1 MQFGDRPFVGNEGVL
16 TCNNQLFQADSKSG
30 KQDFNLNDKCNYRR
44 RRSSSL
50 TADPE
55 QRRSSLRVRLNVGGE
70 IHEVMWSTL
79 NHMPTSRLCRLY
91 NASTIEAMLSLCDD
105 YDPEKNM
112 FFFDRHPR
120 SFSSVL
126 QFYRTGKLHFV
137 DDICV
142 LAFTHELEY
151 WGVDE
156 AFLEMCCQQR
166 FYQQK
171 EAIQDE
177 MRKEC
182 ECMMN
187 EHISERFGSGK
198 YAELRRRAWNL
209 LENPQSSKAARVIAF
224 LSMFFI
230 VLAALGLT
238 LNSMPDIGY
247 HDAVTNDTLENP
259 HLYYV
264 EVVCIAWFTFEYFAR
279 FWASPKK
286 LKFLKRPLNI
296 IDVLAILPFYVS
308 LFFTEN
314 RLLAAEH
321 IQDARRVVQVFR
333 IMRVLRIL
341 KLARHST
348 GLQSLGFTLQNSYR
362 ELGLLMLFM
371 SMGVMVFSSLVYFA
385 EKDQAN
391 TNFTSI
397 PASFWWASITMTTVG
412 YGDMYPTSVP
422 GKIIGAMCCI
432 CGVLV
437 IALPIPIIV
446 NNFAEFYRNQ
456 MRREKAMKRREALLR
471 AMDVK
476 RLSEQMMATAAEAE
490 GRNRSINRRRHA
502 TSTLYADIPLATPP
516 AGSKPAA
523 QFGSVL
529 FDADQKS
536 SDGESLANV
545 PEGSQELVEI
555 KCTSDESEPPAIL
568 APLSDEGRRSHLHL
582 ASKVFGHF
590 RRNYAKQPIKQE
602 KLHTRRSSSQFHCN
616 NESVCAI
623 PMVAPPNPVTRLLN
637 ISFQLSYFKEER
649 KKDAQD
655 GKKNQLPYSSQ
666 LSNIVGGNINNWC
679 D

>member
-1 MQFGDRPFVGNEGVL
+1 MQTLLLKHPAVAGKQSTAALSSTSNSVILAANVAEVSPNFQGIMQFGDRPFVGNEGVL
-16 TCNNQLFQADSKSG
+16 TCNNQLLQADSKSG
-30 KQDFNLNDKCNYRR
+30 NKDFNLNDKCNYRR

-371 SMGVMVFSSLVYFA
+371 SMGVM
-385 EKDQAN
+385 
-391 TNFTSI
+391 
-397 PASFWWASITMTTVG
+397 
-412 YGDMYPTSVP
+412 
-422 GKIIGAMCCI
+422 
-432 CGVLV
+432 
-437 IALPIPIIV
+437 
-446 NNFAEFYRNQ
+446 
-456 MRREKAMKRREALLR
+456 
-471 AMDVK
+471 
-476 RLSEQMMATAAEAE
+476 
-490 GRNRSINRRRHA
+490 
-502 TSTLYADIPLATPP
+502 
-516 AGSKPAA
+516 
-523 QFGSVL
+523 
-529 FDADQKS
+529 S

-545 PEGSQELVEI
+545 PKGSQELVEI

-602 KLHTRRSSSQFHCN
+602 KLHTRRPSSQFHCN
-616 NESVCAI
+616 NESV
-623 PMVAPPNPVTRLLN
+623 LN

-649 KKDAQD
+649 EKKMRKMERKINYRTPVNYQT
-655 GKKNQLPYSSQ
+655 
-666 LSNIVGGNINNWC
+666 LSVEI
-679 D
+679 

>member
-1 MQFGDRPFVGNEGVL
+1 
-16 TCNNQLFQADSKSG
+16 
-30 KQDFNLNDKCNYRR
+30 
-44 RRSSSL
+44 
-50 TADPE
+50 
-55 QRRSSLRVRLNVGGE
+55 
-70 IHEVMWSTL
+70 
-79 NHMPTSRLCRLY
+79 
-91 NASTIEAMLSLCDD
+91 
-105 YDPEKNM
+105 
-112 FFFDRHPR
+112 
-120 SFSSVL
+120 
-126 QFYRTGKLHFV
+126 
-137 DDICV
+137 
-142 LAFTHELEY
+142 
-151 WGVDE
+151 
-156 AFLEMCCQQR
+156 MCCQQR

-371 SMGVMVFSSLVYFA
+371 SMGVMVFSSL
-385 EKDQAN
+385 
-391 TNFTSI
+391 
-397 PASFWWASITMTTVG
+397 
-412 YGDMYPTSVP
+412 
-422 GKIIGAMCCI
+422 
-432 CGVLV
+432 
-437 IALPIPIIV
+437 
-446 NNFAEFYRNQ
+446 

-623 PMVAPPNPVTRLLN
+623 PMVEPPNPVTRL
-637 ISFQLSYFKEER
+637 YFKEER
-649 KKDAQD
+649 EKKMRKMERKINYRTPVNYQT
-655 GKKNQLPYSSQ
+655 
-666 LSNIVGGNINNWC
+666 LSVEI
-679 D
+679 